1 MCQRK
6 ITSIS
11 NVIPELKLNPSLLRI
26 SCQCLL
32 YNIISSNT
40 STKSKCHIEN
50 QMNIFFSVFWIAMK
64 NKIYMMR
71 KKGINWPKL
80 RIFTDVKNWGC
91 CFVFFTGECWETK
104 WLVMTVVRSVMKQ
117 TGRAGETY
125 IQKEEERD
133 DLKLIIPWF
142 FGRSKKST
150 FFLKD
155 ECSTASNNHLRSTDL
170 FRS

>member
-1 MCQRK
+1 MC
-6 ITSIS
+6 I
-11 NVIPELKLNPSLLRI
+11 
-26 SCQCLL
+26 CL

-40 STKSKCHIEN
+40 STQSKCHIEN

-71 KKGINWPKL
+71 KNGINWPKL
-80 RIFTDVKNWGC
+80 RIFADVKNWGC

-133 DLKLIIPWF
+133 DLKLIIFW
-142 FGRSKKST
+142 
-150 FFLKD
+150 FFLKGVNI
-155 ECSTASNNHLRSTDL
+155 ELSFIASTNSESTKNKIIIGWM
-170 FRS
+170 